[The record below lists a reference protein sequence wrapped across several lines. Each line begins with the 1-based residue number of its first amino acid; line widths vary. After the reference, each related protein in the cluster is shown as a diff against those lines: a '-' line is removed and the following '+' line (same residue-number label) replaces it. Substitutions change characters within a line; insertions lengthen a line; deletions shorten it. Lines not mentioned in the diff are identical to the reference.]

1 MSHNASSRTCGAATW
16 SQLTCRPETAARE
29 VEFGRGQ
36 PPGQATDQ
44 SCASNNWNG
53 RRRRVAADYERQAT
67 IRPASNT
74 CSYDRHPLI
83 VKASHARSTRFASP
97 GIHLTAVPRV
107 GSGRCRSVVA
117 VLRNNEVS
125 MLSRARIEGR
135 PRPPRVVNPYIRAPA
150 PTCTYDGRTSRPI
163 PTSPPVSGR
172 TDRGVTVPARGSDG
186 RARRTRR
193 PDNPYTCRARSMTL
207 ILLWRTPK
215 IWTVIDIRVVSQHAN
230 AADVTTAQR
239 GVPLQALHARAP
251 TTIRPAVAGRFAAP
265 RVVTSSP
272 LRCRSRAR
280 LPHSANVRGRTF
292 APLGLL
298 LLQKAV

>member
-1 MSHNASSRTCGAATW
+1 MWSLEPDAVSHNASSRTCGAATW

-74 CSYDRHPLI
+74 CSCDRHPLI

-117 VLRNNEVS
+117 VLRNNEAVP
-125 MLSRARIEGR
+125 RALHSSDERG
-135 PRPPRVVNPYIRAPA
+135 PALPAGPPQL
-150 PTCTYDGRTSRPI
+150 
-163 PTSPPVSGR
+163 
-172 TDRGVTVPARGSDG
+172 PAR
-186 RARRTRR
+186 
-193 PDNPYTCRARSMTL
+193 
-207 ILLWRTPK
+207 
-215 IWTVIDIRVVSQHAN
+215 
-230 AADVTTAQR
+230 
-239 GVPLQALHARAP
+239 
-251 TTIRPAVAGRFAAP
+251 
-265 RVVTSSP
+265 
-272 LRCRSRAR
+272 
-280 LPHSANVRGRTF
+280 SARGRHAKGRSVAEWSWPSSAHRLKGF
-292 APLGLL
+292 RSCRRC
-298 LLQKAV
+298 QRAVVPRQAGDRRLAVTA